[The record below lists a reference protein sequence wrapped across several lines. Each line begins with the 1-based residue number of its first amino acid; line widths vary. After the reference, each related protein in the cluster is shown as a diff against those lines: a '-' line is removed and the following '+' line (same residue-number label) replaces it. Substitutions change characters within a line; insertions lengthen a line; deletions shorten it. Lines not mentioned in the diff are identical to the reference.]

1 MYKWAGVI
9 FILVIISVLP
19 PLIGVKIVIN
29 NIIMIM
35 IYATCVVLFFR
46 CKNRILSI
54 DLSEVKHPIYL
65 NALSKSIRQVNWSL
79 IWLFVCMTIF
89 FVIDLYLDLF
99 HLSIPLFDFR
109 VFTAINLLLA
119 IEYYDCNCR
128 GIRRLKD
135 EINHI

>member
-89 FVIDLYLDLF
+89 FVIDIYLDLF

-119 IEYYDCNCR
+119 IEYCDCNCR

>member
-1 MYKWAGVI
+1 MYKWTGVI

-35 IYATCVVLFFR
+35 IYATCAVLFFR

-54 DLSEVKHPIYL
+54 DLREVKHPIYL

>member
-1 MYKWAGVI
+1 MYKWTGVI

>member
-1 MYKWAGVI
+1 MYKWTGVI

-65 NALSKSIRQVNWSL
+65 NALSKSIKQVNWSL

-119 IEYYDCNCR
+119 IEYYDCNYR